1 VQSDLMTSP
10 LRAAKTSTRSTVWRE
25 VARAIADAGA
35 KRCFGLV
42 GGANFKVTLGLTE
55 FGIDFIA
62 ARHEGGAVSMADV
75 AARLSRDL
83 TVVSVTAGPGLTNAI
98 TGIGEAV
105 KSDTPL
111 LVLAGDVILGDT
123 HSAFAFNQAELVHAV
138 GAVWLQIAD
147 PDTAYADAWHAATLA
162 LKNRTAVVLSLP
174 VDVQEKAVEAHLGK
188 KHPQAVARPALN
200 AAKLDEL
207 VAAIRAAKR
216 PLILAGHGA
225 VVADAEPL
233 LIKLADRIGAL
244 LATSVQA
251 HGMFA
256 GHPWTLGIAGGFSS
270 PAAAELIAQSDMILA
285 FGMSLNMWTT
295 KKGKLISE
303 YAQLVQIDVE
313 RGRIG
318 LHRPVDLELEGDA
331 AAVATAVLR
340 SLDEGAPTAQWRL
353 PEVAAVMTAKSNRNL
368 SYDDTGTSE
377 HIDPR
382 TLSKAVDD
390 ILPKDRTIVVDGG
403 HFVGWVARYLS
414 VPDTRGWCIPIA
426 FQSIGLGLA
435 GAIGAAVT
443 QPQRLTVLA
452 AGDGGFLMSIAELET
467 AVRLKKRICIFIYN
481 DSAYSAEVH
490 HFGPEG
496 YAPGMAQFPVT
507 DFAAIARGY
516 GADGVVVRTSADLA
530 PLQRWVDAGA
540 EGVFVIDGRI
550 NPALVADWYR
560 DLFSGVNL

>member
-1 VQSDLMTSP
+1 MTSTASLEKVAHSHP
-10 LRAAKTSTRSTVWRE
+10 VWRE
-25 VARAIADAGA
+25 VARALADIGA

-42 GGANFKVTLGLTE
+42 GGANFKVTLALTE
-55 FGIDFIA
+55 LGVDFIA

-75 AARLSRDL
+75 AARLSRHL
-83 TVVSVTAGPGLTNAI
+83 TIVSVTAGPGLTNAI
-98 TGIGEAV
+98 TGIGECA

-111 LVLAGDVILGDT
+111 LVLAGDVVLGDI
-123 HSAFAFNQAELVHAV
+123 HSAFAFNQAELVRAV
-138 GAVWLQIAD
+138 GGVWRQIAD
-147 PDTAYADAWHAATLA
+147 PHTAYTDTWRAASEA
-162 LKNRTAVVLSLP
+162 LRERKPVVLSLP
-174 VDVQEKAVEAHLGK
+174 VDVQEKTVSATLGK
-188 KHPQAVARPALN
+188 KHPPINPRLPLN

-207 VAAIRAAKR
+207 VATIKSSNR

-225 VVADAEPL
+225 VVADAEPQ
-233 LIKLADRIGAL
+233 LIALADRLGAL

-295 KKGKLISE
+295 KKGKLISQ

-313 RGRIG
+313 KGRIG
-318 LHRPVDLELEGDA
+318 VHRPVDLELEGDA
-331 AAVATAVLR
+331 AVVAGAVLR
-340 SLDEGAPTAQWRL
+340 ALESAGPVVAGWRS
-353 PEVAAVMTAKSNRNL
+353 PDVADVINAKSNRNL
-368 SYDDTGTSE
+368 SYDDTSDDE

-382 TLSKAVDD
+382 SLSKAVND

-414 VPDTRGWCIPIA
+414 VPDVRGWCIPIA

-443 QPQRLTVLA
+443 QPERLTVLA
-452 AGDGGFLMSIAELET
+452 VGDGGFLMAIAELET
-467 AVRLKKRICIFIYN
+467 AVRLKTRLCIFIYN

-490 HFGPEG
+490 HFVPEG
-496 YAPGMAQFPVT
+496 YSAAMAQFPVT

-516 GADGVVVRTSADLA
+516 GADGVVVRTLADLA
-530 PLQRWVDAGA
+530 QLRRWVDDGA
-540 EGVFVIDGRI
+540 NGVFIIDGRI
-550 NPALVADWYR
+550 NPTLIADWYR
-560 DLFSGVNL
+560 EIFGAANL

>member
-1 VQSDLMTSP
+1 MTSTSP
-10 LRAAKTSTRSTVWRE
+10 LKKTATTTPVWRE
-25 VARAIADAGA
+25 VARAIADIGA

-55 FGIDFIA
+55 LGVEFVA

-75 AARLSRDL
+75 AARLTRDL

-98 TGIGEAV
+98 TGIGECA

-111 LVLAGDVILGDT
+111 LVLAGDVVTGDT
-123 HSAFAFNQAELVHAV
+123 QSAFAFKQSELVHAV
-138 GAVWLQIAD
+138 GGIWRQIAD
-147 PDTAYADAWHAATLA
+147 PETAYADTWQAASLA
-162 LKNRTAVVLSLP
+162 LRARKPVVLSLP
-174 VDVQEKAVEAHLGK
+174 VNVQEVMVVAPFGK
-188 KHPQAVARPALN
+188 KHPPVTANPPLN
-200 AAKLDEL
+200 AAKLEEL
-207 VAAIRAAKR
+207 VATIRASKK

-233 LIKLADRIGAL
+233 LIALADRLGAL
-244 LATSVQA
+244 VATSVQA
-251 HGMFA
+251 HGMFS
-256 GHPWTLGIAGGFSS
+256 GHPWNLGIAGGFSS

-303 YAQLVQIDVE
+303 VAQLVQIDVE
-313 RGRIG
+313 KGRIG
-318 LHRPVDLELEGDA
+318 VHRPVDLELEGDA
-331 AAVATAVLR
+331 AAVATAVLAA
-340 SLDEGAPTAQWRL
+340 LGGDGADAGWRT
-353 PEVAAVMTAKSNRNL
+353 PAVAEVMKTRSNRQL
-368 SYDDTGTSE
+368 AYDDTSDAE

-390 ILPKDRTIVVDGG
+390 ILPKHRTIVVDGG

-414 VPDTRGWCIPIA
+414 VPDYRGWCIPIA

-435 GAIGAAVT
+435 GAIGAAVV
-443 QPQRLTVLA
+443 QPDRLTVLA
-452 AGDGGFLMSIAELET
+452 VGDGGFLMAIAELET

-490 HFGPEG
+490 HFVPEG
-496 YAPGMAQFPVT
+496 YSAAMAQFPVT

-516 GADGVVVRTSADLA
+516 GADGVVVRTLADLA
-530 PLQRWVDAGA
+530 PLQRWVDDGA
-540 EGVFVIDGRI
+540 QGVFVVDGRI

-560 DLFSGVNL
+560 DLFGAANL